1 MTETFPELSKK
12 VCGRD
17 LLVFFDF
24 ESTGFSHQAIAL
36 GTIAYSPLCEDSLS
50 LGKKAFSFR
59 RLIRPKEKIG
69 PVVESL
75 TGLSDELVQREGLPL
90 GTVLKE
96 WIDLLRPFSNKL
108 FLSYSGMDLAILSNS
123 IGDSLMEEQFY
134 AHVKNN
140 YLDFKKYLDRFLC
153 DEHGQS
159 LSLLSLAKRFSV
171 TLEGTPHDPLTESL
185 TLAGVYENVV
195 SDEEQFLRECLL
207 DYPNNRHLSFL
218 ERKLILEVAR
228 GKTLTFE
235 QFKENLRR
243 CF

>member
-12 VCGRD
+12 VQGRD

-36 GTIAYSPLCEDSLS
+36 GAVAYSLPSEDSLL
-50 LGKKAFSFR
+50 LGKKAFSFQ

-69 PVVESL
+69 WVVENL
-75 TGLSDELVQREGLPL
+75 TGLSDALVQKEGLPL
-90 GTVLKE
+90 ATVLKE

-108 FLSYSGMDLAILSNS
+108 FLSYSGMDLFTLKNS
-123 IGDSLMEEQFY
+123 LGESPMEEQFY

-153 DEHGQS
+153 DENGQS

-171 TLEGTPHDPLTESL
+171 TLEGVPHDPLTDAL
-185 TLAGVYENVV
+185 TLSRVYDSIV
-195 SDEEQFLRECLL
+195 SNEGRFLEECLL
-207 DYPNNRHLSFL
+207 DYPKNRHLNFL
-218 ERKLILEVAR
+218 EKKLILEVLK

-235 QFKENLRR
+235 QFKEALRR